1 MGVFVVVREIIANII
16 ITISMRV
23 TIIIMFTIIGI
34 TALSFSAIF
43 LQNLLLYW

>member
-1 MGVFVVVREIIANII
+1 MGVFVVIREIIANII

-23 TIIIMFTIIGI
+23 TIIIMFTIIVI

-43 LQNLLLYW
+43 LQNLLRY

>member
-1 MGVFVVVREIIANII
+1 MGVFVVIREIIANII

-23 TIIIMFTIIGI
+23 TIIIMFTIIAI

-43 LQNLLLYW
+43 LQNLLLY